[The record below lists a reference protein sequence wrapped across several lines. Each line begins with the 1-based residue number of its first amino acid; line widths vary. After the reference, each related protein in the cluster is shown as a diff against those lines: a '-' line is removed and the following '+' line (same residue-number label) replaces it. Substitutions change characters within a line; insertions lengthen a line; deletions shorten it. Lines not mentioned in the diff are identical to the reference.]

1 MSFLL
6 AILIAT
12 KGGDWG
18 KIVKAEIFTST
29 EQMTLLVKTHAQVTR
44 YLKEFLISQYKQLD
58 EAGKWV
64 LFIFGILFG
73 FEYIKK
79 YMNFDL
85 KNSKWIWITRRWV
98 KRGPGKFYRKSRQFF
113 FANQKAH

>member
-1 MSFLL
+1 M

-58 EAGKWV
+58 EAGK
-64 LFIFGILFG
+64 
-73 FEYIKK
+73 
-79 YMNFDL
+79 
-85 KNSKWIWITRRWV
+85 
-98 KRGPGKFYRKSRQFF
+98 
-113 FANQKAH
+113 